1 MPQMLLRLVGK
12 LHVGLYRL
20 TNGRAG
26 GSMRGAPIL
35 LLTTT
40 GRRTGK
46 RRTTPLLYLRDG
58 DDVAVVASSGGNDR
72 APAWSVNLRHEP
84 RTTVRIRGETAAMTS
99 RVATPDE
106 KARLWPQLA
115 AMYPPYDSYQ
125 ERTERQ
131 IPVIILQ
138 RDG

>member
-20 TNGRAG
+20 TNGRVG

-58 DDVAVVASSGGNDR
+58 NDAVVVASAGGNDR

-84 RTTVRIRGETAAMTS
+84 RTTVRIRGETTAMTS

-106 KARLWPQLA
+106 KARLWPLLA

-125 ERTERQ
+125 KRTERQ

-138 RDG
+138 RGG